1 MPDIEAT
8 LINDTALGKCPECK
22 SWCALDEVHGKAHD
36 YELEHCD
43 NRWALLRKPKEC
55 D

>member
-1 MPDIEAT
+1 MPEIEAT
-8 LINDTALGKCPECK
+8 LISDMPLGKCPECK
-22 SWCALDEVHGKAHD
+22 SWCALDEVYGKAHR

-43 NRWALLRKPKEC
+43 KRYALMQRPHNC